1 MACLGMFVSCS
12 DDPQEVV
19 VVDSVGAEFEWAGNA
34 VADTATY
41 TANSSSYYTYS
52 VSIDSDKFASI
63 SYYDNAKGNMKSY
76 YVEVP
81 VIRTEKSSGSS
92 SSQVY
97 KDEAEFRVKK
107 VGNDYY
113 YNGTKLTVTGSPED
127 KEFTIASIETYN
139 YKFTNLKF
147 TRM

>member
-1 MACLGMFVSCS
+1 
-12 DDPQEVV
+12 
-19 VVDSVGAEFEWAGNA
+19 
-34 VADTATY
+34 
-41 TANSSSYYTYS
+41 
-52 VSIDSDKFASI
+52 
-63 SYYDNAKGNMKSY
+63 MKSY

-97 KDEAEFRVKK
+97 KDKAEFKVKK